1 MFKMKNETRNVL
13 NGCVNRGG
21 VKDINTCHLTIL
33 EKSTKANTFR
43 GEHHRDIDNR
53 CTEGM
58 NNNRKLKQDAVNIDA
73 IGKRKR
79 YTIYNINLGSKS

>member
-1 MFKMKNETRNVL
+1 MFKMKNKTRNVL

-21 VKDINTCHLTIL
+21 VKDKLSLIKGNNINTCRLTIL

-53 CTEGM
+53 CTEGL

-73 IGKRKR
+73 IGKRK
-79 YTIYNINLGSKS
+79 